1 MNTQSRDIASTTEV
15 KDKNFLRYLLIVLF
29 IIPLSGMGT
38 DIYVPSL
45 PAISDAFHIST
56 TLAQTSVAV
65 YIFGYGMGQLVIG
78 PISDHYGR
86 KPIVIIGFLLYIS
99 LIVVFLF
106 FPNVRSLMVSRF
118 CQGLVLAAAIVPC
131 RSILSDIA
139 TGDLYKKLVSYMTIS
154 WSFGVVFSPVIG
166 GYLQHYYGWEHNF
179 YFLLAYSSCALFAFI
194 FIYKETYF
202 PEAPFN
208 IKTAGKSYFSLVT
221 DMQFMSGIFLLG
233 LLSSLIILF
242 NIVAPFLV
250 QVQLKLSAINYGNL
264 AFLIGIAWLLGNI
277 VSSFCI
283 NMPIRTRVKYSITGL
298 LISAVFMVFI
308 SQIIALS
315 LISLGLGTWFIIF
328 FGGFIFPI
336 FVGHNLARYRNIAST
351 ANAFLFS
358 GIWIVCSGTTWV
370 ASHLEDVNQIP
381 LSFALLTITIT
392 VALIYYF
399 LLRAKLT

>member
-1 MNTQSRDIASTTEV
+1 MNTQSRDIAGTKEV

-139 TGDLYKKLVSYMTIS
+139 TGDLYKKLVNYMTIS

-166 GYLQHYYGWEHNF
+166 GYLQHYYGWEYNF
-179 YFLLAYSSCALFAFI
+179 YFLLAYSSCALFTFI

-202 PEAPFN
+202 PEATFN
-208 IKTAGKSYFSLVT
+208 IKTAGKNYFSLVT

-242 NIVAPFLV
+242 NIVAPFFGSS
-250 QVQLKLSAINYGNL
+250 SA
-264 AFLIGIAWLLGNI
+264 
-277 VSSFCI
+277 
-283 NMPIRTRVKYSITGL
+283 
-298 LISAVFMVFI
+298 
-308 SQIIALS
+308 
-315 LISLGLGTWFIIF
+315 
-328 FGGFIFPI
+328 
-336 FVGHNLARYRNIAST
+336 
-351 ANAFLFS
+351 
-358 GIWIVCSGTTWV
+358 
-370 ASHLEDVNQIP
+370 
-381 LSFALLTITIT
+381 
-392 VALIYYF
+392 
-399 LLRAKLT
+399 